1 MTLLADLEDFVT
13 ELRPHGTLTA
23 TTGELTPNGYRLEVA
38 CPCGVTF
45 ERCVPARRA
54 IEDLAARRAADS
66 VSDSV
71 FRAKLNAQARGGP
84 ARDRPPGRALHRAS

>member
-13 ELRPHGTLTA
+13 EHRPHGTLTT

-45 ERCVPARRA
+45 ERWVTVVEPA
-54 IEDLAARRAADS
+54 EDLAVLAR
-66 VSDSV
+66 
-71 FRAKLNAQARGGP
+71 LN
-84 ARDRPPGRALHRAS
+84 